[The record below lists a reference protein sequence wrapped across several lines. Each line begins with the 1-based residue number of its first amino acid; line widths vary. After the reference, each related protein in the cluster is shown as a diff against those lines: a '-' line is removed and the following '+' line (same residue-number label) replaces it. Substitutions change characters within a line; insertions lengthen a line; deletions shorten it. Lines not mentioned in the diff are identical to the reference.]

1 MRCRLLQV
9 KYPTTTTS
17 STKRWYATPAKRQA
31 GAWIVVE
38 TLDAN
43 YLYRDPAVAES
54 AIRKLERGA

>member
-9 KYPTTTTS
+9 NYPTTTTS
-17 STKRWYATPAKRQA
+17 STKRYATPAKRQA

-38 TLDAN
+38 TLDVN
-43 YLYRDPAVAES
+43 YLYRDSALAES